1 MSSGRGLFG
10 FVVGAV
16 VGAAAGLV
24 AGILVAPRAGAE
36 TRDMV
41 AQGANE
47 AWDNVVDTYQ
57 RGAREVREKA
67 SEATADFGAKSDELR
82 EKVDQARARMDQI
95 RSALSENMAE
105 GASRV
110 AEAVDHAAEGA
121 ARGFRYA
128 DVSQAPASEA
138 PAPETPAEPAGETAS
153 GPEGMPGAT
162 A

>member
-1 MSSGRGLFG
+1 MSSARGLFG

-24 AGILVAPRAGAE
+24 AGVLMAPRAGAE

-41 AQGANE
+41 AHGAGE

-67 SEATADFGAKSDELR
+67 GEATADLGAKSDELR

-105 GASRV
+105 AS
-110 AEAVDHAAEGA
+110 HAEGA
-121 ARGFRYA
+121 TGGFRYA
-128 DVSQAPASEA
+128 DAPGTE
-138 PAPETPAEPAGETAS
+138 AS
-153 GPEGMPGAT
+153 GTTGGPEDPADAT